1 MKMLHYARMDVHF
14 LIAAAHLIIRKLL
27 LKGGFVYEEFIQR
40 QLERTDLLD
49 ESMMTNDMDGGIWRT
64 NNGEM
69 SQSDDDVDD
78 ERSITS
84 DDVYISKP
92 SSVRSKSTDG
102 DKMVYERMWDMLT
115 DAAGNGMLVCLCI

>member
-1 MKMLHYARMDVHF
+1 
-14 LIAAAHLIIRKLL
+14 
-27 LKGGFVYEEFIQR
+27 
-40 QLERTDLLD
+40 
-49 ESMMTNDMDGGIWRT
+49 MMTNDMDGGIWRT

-69 SQSDDDVDD
+69 SQSDDEVDD
-78 ERSITS
+78 ERSVTS